1 MQRWLYTHR
10 RKTFRIVLK
19 GVTKQQPVL
28 SLLARAMSSESYTT
42 LNVTRPREYVV
53 HVEMNRPD
61 KRNAM
66 NGAFFSE
73 IGACFQKLSDDSDC
87 RVVVLSGAGK
97 IFTAG
102 LDLMDLGNVIAI
114 RESEKTDIG
123 RKAVQLRKFL
133 TNWQENFSQIEKCGK
148 PVIAA
153 IHSACVGGGVDLT
166 SACDVRYCSEDAW
179 FQIKEIDLGLAA
191 DLGTLQRFPKVI
203 GNDSYAREL
212 AFTARKFYADEAK
225 QMGFVSR
232 ILPDKDSLLDAALDM
247 AALIASKSPIAVQ
260 GTKASMVYSRDH
272 SVQEGLEHIGIWN
285 QSMLQS
291 SDMTDAA
298 MAQMQKKEAKFSKL

>member
-1 MQRWLYTHR
+1 MFSVR
-10 RKTFRIVLK
+10 RHFVK
-19 GVTKQQPVL
+19 GISRPQSILP
-28 SLLARAMSSESYTT
+28 LLVRAMSSESYTT
-42 LNVTRPREYVV
+42 LNVTRPKEYVV
-53 HVEMNRPD
+53 HVEMNRPN

-73 IGACFQKLSDDSDC
+73 IGTCFQKLSDDSDC
-87 RVVVLSGAGK
+87 RVIVLSGAGK
-97 IFTAG
+97 IFTSG
-102 LDLMDLGNVIAI
+102 LDLTDLGTVIAI
-114 RESEKTDIG
+114 RENEDIDVG
-123 RKAVQLRKFL
+123 RKATQMRKFL
-133 TNWQENFSQIEKCGK
+133 TKWQEDFNQIEKCSK

-166 SACDVRYCSEDAW
+166 SACDIRYCSEDAW

-225 QMGFVSR
+225 QMGFISR
-232 ILPDKDSLLDAALDM
+232 ILPDKDSLLSAALDT

-260 GTKASMVYSRDH
+260 GTKTSMVYSRDH
-272 SVQEGLEHIGIWN
+272 SVQEGLAHIGIWN

-291 SDMTDAA
+291 TDMTEAA